1 MTALTWGRKFVRL
14 MYDLVLRIWH
24 QHNADGHFSTQRH
37 DSKLTRERLMANI
50 EALQLSNPDIQ
61 SQDRIFVFRSMETL
75 ETYTLLNLQAW
86 YRMAK
91 NIIVANKKRN
101 GGRKPRGRNSK
112 GNREVHDAD
121 NPSIELNN
129 VIVVGIGN

>member
-14 MYDLVLRIWH
+14 MYDLVLKIWH
-24 QHNADGHFSTQRH
+24 QRNADGHFSTQRH